1 MNVKCI
7 FIDIDGTLLTDSKK
21 VSDYTLKILSNLKS
35 NGIFLILASGRNL
48 KNVQKIS
55 EDCGA
60 SPIIIADNGASI
72 YDYKKNI
79 LIFSSVFKMQE
90 IEMIWNISIKYE
102 IDIIFNSK
110 ECRYRHYFNL
120 DKKYNENRDIT
131 IDSYQEIKSD
141 VFQIILLGGN
151 SIKLKCCITEI
162 QSLNIMISNYDTG
175 KNGISFVDINKQ
187 NASKGNAVKSVLKYL
202 NMSKENTMC
211 FGDSVNDV
219 NMFDECNIKVSMK
232 NARHEIKLI
241 SNYITDF
248 DNNDDGVARFL
259 EKYLLQKA

>member
-1 MNVKCI
+1 M
-7 FIDIDGTLLTDSKK
+7 TTKK
-21 VSDYTLKILSNLKS
+21 YFN
-35 NGIFLILASGRNL
+35 
-48 KNVQKIS
+48 
-55 EDCGA
+55 
-60 SPIIIADNGASI
+60 
-72 YDYKKNI
+72 
-79 LIFSSVFKMQE
+79 FSSVFKMQE
-90 IEMIWNISIKYE
+90 IEIIWNISIKYE

-110 ECRYRHYFNL
+110 ECRYRHYFN
-120 DKKYNENRDIT
+120 ENRDII